1 MWGLGIMR
9 IGGRRDAR
17 TRGGGPR
24 GHWGMWDIREREV
37 GTQGLGGMGI
47 CGMWEGDGDTGMGG
61 GQIWRQKHEDKGTG
75 GQGGHGDTRTARH
88 RNRRMRRGT
97 GRQGTRGHRN
107 RGIWEQEGVES
118 PATLLLTGTWGALC
132 CLLCGD
138 RQGNDPNDPVEHWE
152 PHSVSYEECAAASV
166 GPLPWGHVCG
176 AVQCHS
182 APQYPMSPMSPTPS
196 CPHPPLLL
204 ASPSALTFIPCSAP
218 TGLSAAPSVPPWHC
232 GHGLALSMHDALSG
246 TVSPSCHSPLLQ
258 EDTES

>member
-1 MWGLGIMR
+1 M
-9 IGGRRDAR
+9 
-17 TRGGGPR
+17 
-24 GHWGMWDIREREV
+24 

-182 APQYPMSPMSPTPS
+182 APQYRMSPMSPTPS

-218 TGLSAAPSVPPWHC
+218 TGPSAVPPWHC